1 VLLYYYLAMDT
12 SLEGLTLHVRDVERS
27 RQFYERIPGTELLHH
42 RPGQFALFQVGDA
55 LLGLLRLKGPG
66 FHLEIATSDLD
77 GMHRSLLAAGI
88 QPDGPPRQR
97 SWGERTLMVADPDG
111 YQLEFEER

>member
-1 VLLYYYLAMDT
+1 
-12 SLEGLTLHVRDVERS
+12 
-27 RQFYERIPGTELLHH
+27 
-42 RPGQFALFQVGDA
+42 
-55 LLGLLRLKGPG
+55 
-66 FHLEIATSDLD
+66 
-77 GMHRSLLAAGI
+77 MHRSLLAAGI